1 MYKFFLDPSNNP
13 HDLCVLYTDA
23 DDKEAKMTDRELEQ
37 IYNDSY
43 RSVYW
48 TAMSLMKDEEE
59 AEDIVQDTFV
69 TLIDS
74 YDTLTDKKKVLPWL
88 KKIAANK
95 SLNRLTRKRTV
106 NCDDEFLDNAET
118 VPEDFL
124 PDSIIESDE
133 KRKILMDI
141 IDRSLSEDVR
151 RTIILF
157 YFDEMTTEEISEA
170 MGIPQ
175 GTVLSRLNFARKKIK
190 KEVEKYEKDNDDRL
204 FAMALPFLS
213 KLFIK
218 EAEQVPMK
226 PMPASLI
233 RLSASEGAPHKGGA
247 SKYAAVSKAAATK
260 GTGTMLKKVIIGIA
274 SLAILGGA
282 TAGVLHVVGEQ
293 DTDMTAGTDVTT
305 TAAEGSEGEASDPSE
320 SELTNQTEE
329 TADEN
334 GIPAGGYVKYTY
346 TTDSDTGIRFLSG
359 EMIINENE
367 DIVENTEY
375 DQEGNITMHYKLEYD
390 EDQDLVRTDYYDE
403 DGELKSYV
411 TFEYGEFGTS
421 DSYHYSIGT
430 DGQFYNSMHTEYIY
444 DDQGRITGIYTYSI
458 QRNEL
463 SSRTEYEYN
472 DDGTSIE
479 YMYTNGDDTEPFNY
493 RIMNADGA
501 CIESHY
507 PASDTRPEEEV
518 TYFHDDI
525 YERYSGDTLTAYGE
539 FELDE
544 DNRPIRT
551 TNYNADGEITS
562 VIEYEYV
569 YY

>member
-1 MYKFFLDPSNNP
+1 
-13 HDLCVLYTDA
+13 
-23 DDKEAKMTDRELEQ
+23 MTDRELEQ

-88 KKIAANK
+88 KKIAANRC
-95 SLNRLTRKRTV
+95 LNRLSRKRTV

-133 KRKILMDI
+133 KRKIIMDI

-218 EAEQVPMK
+218 EADQVPMK
-226 PMPASLI
+226 PMPASLKN
-233 RLSASEGAPHKGGA
+233 LSASVSAPHKGGA
-247 SKYAAVSKAAATK
+247 SKFTAASTAAATK
-260 GTGTMLKKVIIGIA
+260 GTGIMFKKIIIGIA

-282 TAGVLHVVGEQ
+282 TAGVLHFVGSE
-293 DTDMTAGTDVTT
+293 DKDITAETGETT
-305 TAAEGSEGEASDPSE
+305 TAVEGSESEAADPAGPE
-320 SELTNQTEE
+320 DTEE
-329 TADEN
+329 TEVDYTEEIVCD
-334 GIPAGGYVKYTY
+334 GSIPAGGYTQYEYLYKPDGTQWLAFADTY
-346 TTDSDTGIRFLSG
+346 DADGNKVEHIGYHSDMTI
-359 EMIINENE
+359 
-367 DIVENTEY
+367 D
-375 DQEGNITMHYKLEYD
+375 DHW
-390 EDQDLVRTDYYDE
+390 
-403 DGELKSYV
+403 SYV
-411 TFEYGEFGTS
+411 YDDNGMTLAQYLIDDDGNALLSSEFDREENGCIYYTRYNPHTGEISGY
-421 DSYHYSIGT
+421 SY
-430 DGQFYNSMHTEYIY
+430 TEY
-444 DDQGRITGIYTYSI
+444 DDQGRAISFYSYDADDNLI
-458 QRNEL
+458 
-463 SSRTEYEYN
+463 SYN
-472 DDGTSIE
+472 DYIYDADG
-479 YMYTNGDDTEPFNY
+479 YYTMTRHEADDSNSTYDELWYRYNPDGEMVEFYRLDDTMEEHDY
-493 RIMNADGA
+493 
-501 CIESHY
+501 Y
-507 PASDTRPEEEV
+507 TLSD
-518 TYFHDDI
+518 
-525 YERYSGDTLTAYGE
+525 SGDRLRCDTYIDGELTWYE
-539 FELDE
+539 EYIYDE
-544 DNRPIRT
+544 NGLLVEVQS
-551 TNYNADGEITS
+551 YNADGGDCQTART
-562 VIEYEYV
+562 YEYTFAE
-569 YY
+569 